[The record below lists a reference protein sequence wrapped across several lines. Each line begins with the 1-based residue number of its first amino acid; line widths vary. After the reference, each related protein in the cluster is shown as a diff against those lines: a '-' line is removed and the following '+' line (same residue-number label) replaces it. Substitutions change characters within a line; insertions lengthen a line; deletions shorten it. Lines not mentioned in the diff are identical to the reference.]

1 MTHTGR
7 RGVLLMTYGSPVSLE
22 REAIRA
28 LVLDL
33 GGEPT
38 DDPDAYE

>member
-1 MTHTGR
+1 MTMLDEDLSDWNDLTEE
-7 RGVLLMTYGSPVSLE
+7 E

-38 DDPDAYE
+38 DDPDEYE